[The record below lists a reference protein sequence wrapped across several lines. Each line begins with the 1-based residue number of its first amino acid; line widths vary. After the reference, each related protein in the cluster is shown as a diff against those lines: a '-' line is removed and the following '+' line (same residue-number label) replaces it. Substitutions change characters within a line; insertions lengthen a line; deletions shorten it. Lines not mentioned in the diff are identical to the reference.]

1 MGRSI
6 PISNGRR
13 AIAAM
18 LEYSR
23 KIPTVPVSRAINVA
37 ALAQTRGRSFD
48 SISWTAIFIRAYG
61 IVCKR
66 FPELRRSWISWP
78 YPHLYEHSHSKC
90 AVAVEREWEGEKIV
104 LMGLIR
110 EPESSSLLKIHNDL
124 LDYKNADIW
133 SVSSFR
139 ATLRFGSMPKSIQRL
154 ILWSKLDTSGP
165 RRVKHFGTFGIS
177 NYGSLG
183 AESLHPIG
191 PQTTVLTLSPIDPNG
206 AMNAK
211 LVYDHRVLDG
221 SFIARC
227 LLHLDEVL
235 HDVILAELRQGIL
248 LAA

>member
-1 MGRSI
+1 
-6 PISNGRR
+6 
-13 AIAAM
+13 M

-78 YPHLYEHSHSKC
+78 YPYLYEHSHSTC

-124 LDYKNADIW
+124 LNYKNADIW
-133 SVSSFR
+133 SVSGFR
-139 ATLRFGSMPKSIQRL
+139 ATLRFGAMPKSIQRF
-154 ILWSKLDTSGP
+154 ILWNKLDISGP
-165 RRVKHFGTFGIS
+165 RHVKYFGTFGIS

-191 PQTTVLTLSPIDPNG
+191 PQTTVLTLSPIEPNG

-227 LLHLDEVL
+227 LFHLDEVL
-235 HDVILAELRQGIL
+235 HDVILAELRQGIRF
-248 LAA
+248 AA

>member
-1 MGRSI
+1 MGKSI
-6 PISNGRR
+6 PLSNGRR

-18 LEYSR
+18 LEYAR

-37 ALAQTRGRSFD
+37 ALAQARGGSVD
-48 SISWTAIFIRAYG
+48 PVSWTAIFIRAYG

-78 YPHLYEHSHSKC
+78 YPHLYEHSSSKC

-110 EPESSSLLKIHNDL
+110 EPESSSLLKIHRDL
-124 LDYKNADIW
+124 LDLKNAEIW

-139 ATLRFGSMPKSIQRL
+139 ATLRFGSMPRSLQRF
-154 ILWSKLDTSGP
+154 ILWHKLDISGP
-165 RRVKHFGTFGIS
+165 RRVKHLGTFGIS
-177 NYGSLG
+177 NYGSFG

-191 PQTTVLTLSPIDPNG
+191 LQTTLLTLSPIEPNG

-227 LLHLDEVL
+227 LVHLDEVL
-235 HDVILAELRQGIL
+235 HDVILAELRQSMRI
-248 LAA
+248 AA